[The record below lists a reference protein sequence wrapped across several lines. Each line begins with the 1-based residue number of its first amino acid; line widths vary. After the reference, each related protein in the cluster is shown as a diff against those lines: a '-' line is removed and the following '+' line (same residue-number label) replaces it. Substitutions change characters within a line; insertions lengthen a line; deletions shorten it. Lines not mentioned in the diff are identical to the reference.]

1 LRQILDF
8 VPNHMGIG
16 GADNPWW
23 LDVLEWGP
31 ESEFA
36 AWFDIDWNP
45 DSPYLKNKVLVPF
58 LGEQYG
64 LALEAGKLRF
74 QFDAAEGS
82 FAVWAYGHHKL
93 PISPFDYEAIL
104 GDQHPA
110 LERIGDEFASV
121 GREFPQAT
129 LRVKELKS
137 TLVSACRE
145 SSEVLRAV
153 EAAVASYR
161 GEEGVLSSWTKLDQL
176 IQRQNWRPA
185 YFRVATD
192 DINYRRFFNIS
203 DLAGVRMEVPGLFER
218 AHQFLLRLLNKGM
231 VDGLRIDHIDG
242 LFDPLEYLER
252 LRESSDREFYLAVEK
267 ILAPHESL
275 AANWPVQG
283 TTGYD
288 FLNQVLGL
296 LINPDGEDSL
306 TTTYEEFTGHN
317 EKFEDIVRQS
327 KVRII
332 DNEMAAELRA
342 LGREAARVAR
352 QNPTTADFTQNILR
366 RALRQIIA
374 CFPVYRTYVSEDRAS
389 ENDRRYIDWA
399 VSKARI
405 YEPEFDDSVFE
416 FLRDLLTGDL
426 VGKPHSG
433 FSRHA
438 VLQMARKFQ
447 QFSGPAM
454 AKGFEDTALY
464 RYSRLLALNEVG
476 GSPDQFGISISAF
489 HKANAARAN
498 NWPSTMLATATHD
511 TKLGEDVRAR
521 LAVLSEIPAQ
531 WAQQVNA
538 WSRLLR
544 VRRGDLEAAAPPAR
558 DDEYLFYQLLLG
570 SWPPELSIRDSS
582 GRNGGSDSMDRR
594 ILGDYVKRLQGAV
607 RKAIRE
613 ARIHSGWIK
622 PDINYETAVFE
633 FIRDALN
640 PERSEAFLSTF
651 RVFEAEVARYG
662 VQNSLVQLVLKLTSP
677 GMPDIYQGSE
687 LWDLNL
693 VDPDNRRPVDY
704 AKRRE
709 KLCAVRTAFTA
720 DRRGA
725 LRKLLA
731 NWHDGSVKLA
741 VLNLLLDVRRSHQN
755 LFQAG
760 GYEPLTSSGPLTKKV
775 LAFARRFNGE
785 VIVVAAK
792 LFSARTFELSEWKAT
807 SISLPEDSFMW
818 KDVFTHNRA
827 GSFPG
832 GRCSVDLLFDQLPV
846 AVLSPEK

>member
-1 LRQILDF
+1 MVPRATYRLQLTQKFGFNDVANIAEYLALLGVSHVYVSPYLKARPGSTHGYDVVDYNALNPELGDESAFENMCRTLKGCGIGQILDF
-8 VPNHMGIG
+8 VPNHMGVG
-16 GADNPWW
+16 GSDNPFW
-23 LDVLEWGP
+23 LDVLESGHDSP
-31 ESEFA
+31 YA
-36 AWFDIDWNP
+36 GWFDIDWNP

-64 LALEAGKLRF
+64 LALEAGKLRL

-93 PISPFDYEAIL
+93 PVSPFDYEAIL
-104 GDQHPA
+104 GDENPE
-110 LERIGDEFASV
+110 LERIGDEFASI

-129 LRVKELKS
+129 LRVKDLKS
-137 TLVSACRE
+137 ALVSACLE

-161 GEEGVLSSWTKLDQL
+161 GEEGVLSSWMKLDQL
-176 IQRQNWRPA
+176 IQRQRWRPA

-203 DLAGVRMEVPGLFER
+203 DLAGVRMEVTGLFES
-218 AHQFLLRLLNKGM
+218 AHQLVLKWLNKGM

-252 LRESSDREFYLAVEK
+252 LRESSDHEFYLVVEK

-275 AANWPVQG
+275 PANWPVQG

-296 LINPDGEDSL
+296 LIHPDGEEPL
-306 TTTYEEFTGHN
+306 TTAYKEFTGQD

-374 CFPVYRTYVSEDRAS
+374 CFPVYRTYVSEEGTS

-399 VSKARI
+399 ISKAPI

-416 FLRDLLTGDL
+416 FLRELLTGDL
-426 VGKPHSG
+426 VSKPHSG

-438 VLQMARKFQ
+438 VLKMACKFQ

-476 GSPDQFGISISAF
+476 GSPNQFGISIPAF
-489 HKANAARAN
+489 HKTNLARASD
-498 NWPSTMLATATHD
+498 WPSTMLATATHD
-511 TKLGEDVRAR
+511 TKRGEDVRAR
-521 LAVLSEIPAQ
+521 LAVLSEIPAR
-531 WAQQVNA
+531 WAQQVCA

-544 VRRGDLEAAAPPAR
+544 ARRGDLEAAAPPAR
-558 DDEYLFYQLLLG
+558 DDEYYFYQLLLG
-570 SWPPELSIRDSS
+570 SWPPELSLKDSN
-582 GRNGGSDSMDRR
+582 GRNGDSGSMDRR
-594 ILGDYVKRLQGAV
+594 ILGDYVERLQGAM
-607 RKAIRE
+607 RKSIRE
-613 ARIHSGWIK
+613 ARNHSGWIK
-622 PDINYETAVFE
+622 PDISYETTVSG

-640 PERSEAFLSTF
+640 PERSEAFLSAF
-651 RVFEAEVARYG
+651 RAFEAEVARYG
-662 VQNSLVQLVLKLTSP
+662 VQNSLVQVVLKLTSP
-677 GMPDIYQGSE
+677 GMPDVYQGSE

-704 AKRRE
+704 AK
-709 KLCAVRTAFTA
+709 
-720 DRRGA
+720 
-725 LRKLLA
+725 
-731 NWHDGSVKLA
+731 
-741 VLNLLLDVRRSHQN
+741 
-755 LFQAG
+755 
-760 GYEPLTSSGPLTKKV
+760 
-775 LAFARRFNGE
+775 
-785 VIVVAAK
+785 
-792 LFSARTFELSEWKAT
+792 
-807 SISLPEDSFMW
+807 
-818 KDVFTHNRA
+818 
-827 GSFPG
+827 
-832 GRCSVDLLFDQLPV
+832 
-846 AVLSPEK
+846 